1 MTGHDVR
8 RILSDHPD
16 MMSGRTGSPDIM
28 SGWSDLRKQPSV
40 AVLDMMTGLVSPMI
54 VGRADLR
61 KHATCPGSA
70 RTPDIMSDPT
80 TTATASSGRR
90 SP

>member
-1 MTGHDVR
+1 
-8 RILSDHPD
+8 
-16 MMSGRTGSPDIM
+16 MSVWP
-28 SGWSDLRKQPSV
+28 DLRKQASPSI
-40 AVLDMMTGLVSPMI
+40 LDMMTGLMPPMI

-61 KHATCPGSA
+61 KRATCPGPG